1 MLILRGNDYVIELVN
16 PAACAVW
23 GRSREE
29 IIHTPL
35 FDAIPEA
42 RGQGLEALLDG
53 VMQTGNAHHGRR
65 RAVSRAGRGADPESM
80 YFDFVY
86 SPLRGK
92 SGRVEGVA
100 VIALQVRRQEV
111 EASEES

>member
-1 MLILRGNDYVIELVN
+1 MAKRMLILRGNDYVIELVN

-42 RGQGLEALLDG
+42 RGQGLQAFDTSQGTG
-53 VMQTGNAHHGRR
+53 VRMDAPELPVEEVRDVTMVPRF
-65 RAVSRAGRGADPESM
+65 AG
-80 YFDFVY
+80 
-86 SPLRGK
+86 GK
-92 SGRVEGVA
+92 
-100 VIALQVRRQEV
+100 
-111 EASEES
+111 